1 MKLILLKNNLTDSLN
16 CAERAVSN
24 AGKLPI
30 LKNVLIKSLNGK
42 IFLEATDLE
51 IAVSCVVPG
60 KVLEDGS
67 ITVPF
72 SVLNSVVK
80 NLTSERLTL
89 ESQNQSLRVITDNY
103 EASIQ
108 GGEVSDFPIIP
119 TVEENK
125 NTIKLPAEFIS
136 CLESVL
142 PATQYSEIRPEISGI
157 YFSYKDSVLTLAA
170 TDSFR
175 LAEKKITNP
184 ELVSD
189 FDSIAFILPL
199 KAAEEVLRVF
209 MQNSEITAVI
219 DESQVCFN
227 SPGRKLTSRLVDGK
241 FPDYQVI
248 IPNKTETE
256 VLGDR
261 SEFLQ
266 AVKLVSSFSGKT
278 NDVGVKLNNKY
289 LEFFSADSAGSNSYK
304 IAVKSKGENFEAV
317 FNWRYLF
324 DAFKMYNNEE
334 VLIGVNSSDKPV
346 CVKNPK
352 DDSLIY
358 IVMPIRR

>member
-24 AGKLPI
+24 TGKLPI
-30 LKNVLIKSLNGK
+30 LKNVLIKGVEGK

-51 IAVSCVVPG
+51 IAISCLVPG
-60 KVLEDGS
+60 KVVEDGS
-67 ITVPF
+67 ITIPF
-72 SVLNSVVK
+72 SIFNSVIK

-108 GGEVSDFPIIP
+108 GGDVSDFPIIP
-119 TVEENK
+119 TIEQDK
-125 NTIKLPAEFIS
+125 NTIKFSSEFIS

-142 PATQYSEIRPEISGI
+142 PATQYSEIRPEISGV
-157 YFSYKDSVLTLAA
+157 YFSYKDSVLTLVA

-175 LAEKKITNP
+175 LAEKKITNS
-184 ELVSD
+184 EMVSD

-209 MQNSEITAVI
+209 PQNSEITAVI
-219 DESQVCFN
+219 DESQVCFIT
-227 SPGRKLTSRLVDGK
+227 PGKKLTSRLVDGK

-261 SEFLQ
+261 NEFLQ
-266 AVKLVSSFSGKT
+266 AVRLVSSFSGKT
-278 NDVGVKLNNKY
+278 NDVGVKLNGKH
-289 LEFFSADSAGSNSYK
+289 LEIFSADSSGSNSYK
-304 IAVKSKGENFEAV
+304 IAIKGKGEDFEAV

-324 DAFKMYNNEE
+324 DAFKLYSSEE
-334 VLIGVNSSDKPV
+334 VLIGVNSPDKPV

-352 DDSLIY
+352 DGSLVY

>member
-16 CAERAVSN
+16 CVERAVSN
-24 AGKLPI
+24 TGKLPI
-30 LKNVLIKSLNGK
+30 LKNILIKGVDGK

-51 IAVSCVVPG
+51 IAVSCLTPG

-67 ITVPF
+67 VTIPF
-72 SVLNSVVK
+72 SIFNSVIK

-89 ESQNQSLRVITDNY
+89 ESKNQALMVVTDNY

-108 GGEVSDFPIIP
+108 GSEVSDFPIIP
-119 TVEENK
+119 TIEENK
-125 NTIKLPAEFIS
+125 NTIKLPAEFMS
-136 CLESVL
+136 SLELIL

-157 YFSYKDSVLTLAA
+157 YFSFKESVLTLVA

-175 LAEKKITNP
+175 LAEKKINSS

-189 FDSIAFILPL
+189 FDSMAFILPL
-199 KAAEEVLRVF
+199 KAAEELLRVF
-209 MQNSEITAVI
+209 TPNSEITAII
-219 DESQVCFN
+219 DESQVCFI
-227 SPGRKLTSRLVDGK
+227 SPGRKLISRLVDGK

-248 IPNKTETE
+248 IPEKTETE

-261 SEFLQ
+261 GEFLQ
-266 AVKLVSSFSGKT
+266 AVRLVSSFAGKT
-278 NDVGVKLNNKY
+278 NDVGVKLDGKH
-289 LEFFSADSAGSNSYK
+289 LEIFSADSSGNNSYK
-304 IAVKSKGENFEAV
+304 IAVKNKGENFEAV
-317 FNWRYLF
+317 FNWKYLF
-324 DAFKMYNNEE
+324 DAFKMYPSEE
-334 VLIGVNSSDKPV
+334 VLIGINSSDKPV

-352 DDSLIY
+352 DNSLVY

>member
-16 CAERAVSN
+16 CAERAVGN
-24 AGKLPI
+24 IGKLPI
-30 LKNVLIKSLNGK
+30 LKNILIKGSEGK

-51 IAVSCVVPG
+51 IAVSCLVPG

-67 ITVPF
+67 VTVPF
-72 SVLNSVVK
+72 SIFNSVIK

-89 ESQNQSLRVITDNY
+89 ESQNQSLMVVTDNY

-108 GGEVSDFPIIP
+108 GSDTSDFPIIP

-125 NTIKLPAEFIS
+125 NTIKLPAEFMNS
-136 CLESVL
+136 LEL
-142 PATQYSEIRPEISGI
+142 IMPATQYSEIRPEISGI
-157 YFSYKDSVLTLAA
+157 YFSYKDSVLTLTA

-175 LAEKKITNP
+175 LAEKKITNS

-189 FDSIAFILPL
+189 FDSITFILPL

-209 MQNSEITAVI
+209 PQNSEITAIV
-219 DESQVCFN
+219 DESQVCFT
-227 SPGRKLTSRLVDGK
+227 SPGRRLTSRLVDGK
-241 FPDYQVI
+241 FPDYQTI
-248 IPNKTETE
+248 IPSSTETE

-261 SEFLQ
+261 GEFLQ
-266 AVKLVSSFSGKT
+266 AVRLVSSFAGKT
-278 NDVGVKLNNKY
+278 NDVGVKLNGKH
-289 LEFFSADSAGSNSYK
+289 LEIFSADSSGSNSYK
-304 IAVKSKGENFEAV
+304 IAIKNKGENFEAM

-324 DAFKMYNNEE
+324 DAFKMYSCEE
-334 VLIGVNSSDKPV
+334 VLIGVNSPDKPV
-346 CVKNPK
+346 CIKNPK
-352 DDSLIY
+352 DNSLIY